1 MVTVFA
7 HRGAESVAPENT
19 EIAFRTALEYGARA
33 IELDV
38 QLTKDEVP
46 VVVHDYK
53 LKRYNK
59 NAKLAINQYTF
70 DELQSIDAGT
80 YFDKK
85 FAGAKIPSLKSV
97 LQFIP
102 DDIIIN
108 IEIKN
113 SPVAHAG
120 IERKI
125 AELAEQYYNLD
136 NIIVSSFDHTALLR
150 IAECNPDIKL
160 GFLMHYPMINAG
172 RYVSMTGLNAV
183 SVHPFKKITD
193 AAFIEECHKYGLK
206 VYPYTIKSQKEADRL
221 IKLGAD
227 GFFTSLE
234 TLYETN

>member
-1 MVTVFA
+1 MVLVFA
-7 HRGAESVAPENT
+7 HRGAESIAPENT
-19 EIAFRTALEYGARA
+19 EAAFKTALEHGARA

-38 QLTKDEVP
+38 QLTKDDVP

-59 NAKLAINQYTF
+59 DAKLAVNQYTF
-70 DELQSIDAGT
+70 DELQKIDVGS
-80 YFDKK
+80 YFDKQ
-85 FAGAKIPSLKSV
+85 FAGAKIPSLENI

-102 DDIIIN
+102 EDIIIN

-113 SPVAHAG
+113 SPVAHKG
-120 IERKI
+120 IEPKV
-125 AELAEQYYNLD
+125 AALAAQHHNLD
-136 NIIVSSFDHTALLR
+136 NIIVSSFDHTALLK
-150 IAECNPDIKL
+150 ISKCNPDIKL

-206 VYPYTIKSQKEADRL
+206 VYPYTVKNQKEKDRL

-227 GFFTSLE
+227 GVFTSLE
-234 TLYETN
+234 TLY

>member
-19 EIAFRTALEYGARA
+19 EIAFNTALDYGARA

-38 QLTKDEVP
+38 QLTKDRVP
-46 VVVHDYK
+46 VVVHDFK

-59 NAKLAINQYTF
+59 DAKLAVNQYTY
-70 DELQSIDAGT
+70 DELQSIDVGK
-80 YFDKK
+80 YFDEK
-85 FAGAKIPSLKSV
+85 FAGAKIPSLENV

-102 DDIIIN
+102 DDILIN

-113 SPVAHAG
+113 SPEPHIG
-120 IERKI
+120 IEKQV
-125 AELAEQYYNLD
+125 ADLALEYYNLD

-160 GFLMHYPMINAG
+160 GFLIHYPLINAG
-172 RYVSMTGLNAV
+172 KYVSMTGLNAV
-183 SVHPFKKITD
+183 SVHPHKKIAN

-206 VYPYTIKSQKEADRL
+206 VYPYTVKSQKEADRL
-221 IKLGAD
+221 TSLGAD

-234 TLYETN
+234 TLY